1 MHTKLRRYFRVS
13 VTAIALI
20 CISLS
25 AVASEKQASE
35 SKVAVVNGSVITQ
48 KDLNR
53 ELSVVQQKFLS
64 QGKFLSDSQLL
75 EMKKNVLENLINMEL
90 LYQETQSQGT
100 KVSDEAI
107 NKQLGTV
114 KARFPN
120 EDEFKAALSK
130 MNLSEVDLRSQIK
143 RGLSVQQFIDEKF
156 VQKVTV
162 SNKETRVYYDA
173 NPNSFK
179 RPEQVR
185 ARHILIKVDSKADES
200 QKAAARKKLENI
212 QQKAGNGEDFA
223 ALAKEFSEGPSGSKG
238 GDLGYFRRGQMVKP
252 FEEAAFSLNPDEM
265 SDIVET
271 SFGYHLIKLVDKKP
285 ESTIA
290 YEDIRNKLQEHLK
303 QNKVREQVNLHIED
317 LRGKAKVERFLKEN
331 PQ

>member
-1 MHTKLRRYFRVS
+1 MHTKRGRYFRAS
-13 VTAIALI
+13 LTAIFLS

-25 AVASEKQASE
+25 ALASEKQASE

-53 ELSVVQQKFLS
+53 ELSVVQQQFLR
-64 QGKFLSDSQLL
+64 QGKSLSDSQLL
-75 EMKKNVLENLINMEL
+75 EMKKNVLENLINVEL
-90 LYQETQSQGT
+90 LYQEAQSQGT
-100 KVSDEAI
+100 KVDDEAI

-120 EDEFKAALSK
+120 EDEFKGALSK
-130 MNLSEVDLRSQIK
+130 MNLSEADLRSQIN
-143 RGLSVQQFIDEKF
+143 RGLSIQQFIDKKF
-156 VQKVTV
+156 VQKVTI
-162 SNKETRVYYDA
+162 SDKDTRVYYDA

-200 QKAAARKKLENI
+200 QKAAAHKKLENI
-212 QQKAGNGEDFA
+212 RQKAGNGEDFE
-223 ALAKEFSEGPSGSKG
+223 ALAKEFSEGPSSAKG

-252 FEEAAFSLNPDEM
+252 FEEAAFSLKPDEM

-271 SFGYHLIKLVDKKP
+271 SFGYHLIKLIDKKP

-290 YEDIRNKLQEHLK
+290 YEDIKDRLQEHLK
-303 QNKVREQVNLHIED
+303 QNKVREQVNLYVED